1 MGAQATRCG
10 SISRDVRASADSIY
24 ELICPS
30 GKKTSHA
37 KTCPP
42 LRAKIFR
49 FAFAPNQTYSLRC
62 PGPQEG
68 RIAIVT
74 DVGQGMRWTR
84 ERRETSAAYADG
96 EVVWSWRS
104 NAGVKVVKTLSRL
117 TGDGGN

>member
-10 SISRDVRASADSIY
+10 SISRDARASADSIY

-74 DVGQGMRWTR
+74 DVGQGMRWTHIA
-84 ERRETSAAYADG
+84 ERNHCATNGGCADG
-96 EVVWSWRS
+96 ELAAPTNTCGYGSRRS
-104 NAGVKVVKTLSRL
+104 PGRR
-117 TGDGGN
+117 

>member
-1 MGAQATRCG
+1 MGAQATGCG
-10 SISRDVRASADSIY
+10 STSGDARASADSIY

-49 FAFAPNQTYSLRC
+49 FAIAPNQTYSFPR

-74 DVGQGMRWTR
+74 DVGQGMRWTHIA
-84 ERRETSAAYADG
+84 ERYSLARTNGGCADG

-104 NAGVKVVKTLSRL
+104 NAGAK
-117 TGDGGN
+117 